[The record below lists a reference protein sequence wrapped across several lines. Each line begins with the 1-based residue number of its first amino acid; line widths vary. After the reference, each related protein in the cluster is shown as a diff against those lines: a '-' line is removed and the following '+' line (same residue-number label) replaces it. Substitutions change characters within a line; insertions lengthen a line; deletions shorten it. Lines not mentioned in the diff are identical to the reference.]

1 MSKTLAA
8 LEELVAATRK
18 YLLYHSTGCA
28 EWLAPQVW
36 VFLLLTTAELLTW
49 GVPAEIAQ
57 VQPLP

>member
-1 MSKTLAA
+1 M
-8 LEELVAATRK
+8 AATRK
-18 YLLYHSTGCA
+18 YILYHSTGCA

-36 VFLLLTTAELLTW
+36 VFLLSTTAELLTW